1 MADVNR
7 GNRPLSP
14 HLDVYKFEWTMIGS
28 ITHRITGVAMTVAAA
43 LIAWWLLAAAT
54 SAEHFAAAD
63 AVLTSW
69 FGDIV
74 LLGSLLAL
82 SYHVLNGVRHL
93 AWDAGYGLD
102 LPTAAKSAR
111 WVMIGA
117 VALAGLVV
125 SLV

>member
-28 ITHRITGVAMTVAAA
+28 ITHRITGVAMSVAAA

-54 SAEHFAAAD
+54 SPEMFATAD
-63 AVLTSW
+63 ALLTSW
-69 FGDIV
+69 FGNLV

-82 SYHVLNGVRHL
+82 SYHILNGLRHL

-111 WVMIGA
+111 GVMIGA
-117 VALAGLVV
+117 VALTALVV
-125 SLV
+125 ALV